1 MNSLKKAMSG
11 YGRTVI
17 FSVIGIL
24 VVVVIGYRVM
34 ENRKKNEKTV
44 SVMQSFDTSH
54 REKVSADASPEYKD
68 HLKEIDQKKE
78 AEAIKSGKPF
88 VANPLEAGDFTGNV
102 CSPTT
107 QGGVYMDAKGHLL
120 VASVG
125 GSGPLVDKNGIPIRD
140 ASGKQIIVPKGF
152 YALVGPDGKP
162 LLDAKGKPYIVSDKY
177 RAVLGPDGKPLLGPD
192 GKPILVPKG
201 YHVAF
206 GPDGKPLLGP
216 DGKPILVP
224 KGYHVAFGPD
234 GKPLLGP
241 DGKPIIVPNGY
252 HVALGP
258 DGKPLLGPDGKP
270 IIVPDG
276 SHVAICDGKPLLGP
290 DGKPIIVKDGQSVKV
305 GRGCRVLLG
314 KNGAPVILDKDGQRV
329 SAGTGSGT
337 GGSRTDVNGDPLGAV
352 NDALS
357 YAHNSSGVAPSEEAM
372 KASQKAF
379 EDREKAMMGEM
390 ASISEAVF
398 PSKPSSPPIQ
408 DYLPK
413 KKATAKTVA
422 AVPPQ
427 KKTMSVGKKYHIPD
441 AILALLRPGRIYYG
455 TIDGMVSSDVPG
467 PVLATVQS
475 GKLSGAKMLGKF
487 KKSHN
492 YLAIQ
497 FFSMTMPN
505 GDVYPV
511 TAYAV
516 DASTEQDGL
525 ASNVDHHYWSR
536 YGALLGGAFLYGFGQ
551 AEMYAGGAGTVT
563 QFGTPVFVPNT
574 STAISQTMM
583 GLGQAGQTLSQQET
597 AGFNRPNTVTVDK
610 GKEIGILIMH
620 AGPPDK
626 NDNAIESPATP
637 KAVPGAPTGTA
648 AQPAQPTQPTSP
660 AGPQGYSPL
669 LVGGQ
674 GGMSPGGATGGMPM
688 MPMMP

>member
-177 RAVLGPDGKPLLGPD
+177 RAVL
-192 GKPILVPKG
+192 
-201 YHVAF
+201 

-536 YGALLGGAFLYGFGQ
+536 YGALLGGGVPVRVRAGRNVRRRRRNRDSVRNSGVRSQHIDGDFPNNDGTRTSGADVVATGNGRVQSPQHGDGRQGKGNRYSHHARRSSGQ
-551 AEMYAGGAGTVT
+551 ERQRHRISGYA
-563 QFGTPVFVPNT
+563 Q
-574 STAISQTMM
+574 SRS
-583 GLGQAGQTLSQQET
+583 
-597 AGFNRPNTVTVDK
+597 R
-610 GKEIGILIMH
+610 
-620 AGPPDK
+620 GPDR
-626 NDNAIESPATP
+626 NS
-637 KAVPGAPTGTA
+637 
-648 AQPAQPTQPTSP
+648 
-660 AGPQGYSPL
+660 
-669 LVGGQ
+669 
-674 GGMSPGGATGGMPM
+674 GATGATDATDLAGGTAGILP
-688 MPMMP
+688 PSCGRPGRNVSRRSNRRDADDADDALA